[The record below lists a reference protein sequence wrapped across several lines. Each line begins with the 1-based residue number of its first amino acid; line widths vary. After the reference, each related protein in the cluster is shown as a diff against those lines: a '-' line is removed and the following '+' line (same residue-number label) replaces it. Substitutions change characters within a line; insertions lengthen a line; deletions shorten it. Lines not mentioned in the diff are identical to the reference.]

1 MRADTMRE
9 SLPEKPKVE
18 GGGKEREEEKMRR
31 KREENRNEKS
41 PKEGS
46 T

>member
-1 MRADTMRE
+1 MRE
-9 SLPEKPKVE
+9 SLPQKSNVE

>member
-1 MRADTMRE
+1 MRADTMRAN
-9 SLPEKPKVE
+9 LPEKPKVE